1 MKIFKHSLATIAL
14 GSVGLL
20 ASMASH
26 ADTSVNWTSPPNGS
40 TYPTGTSVTITG
52 QAGATGQVGGSG
64 LDLVIVLD
72 SSGSMT
78 TLNNAAG
85 GSCSPVSAT
94 CKTRQVWQREA
105 AIALV
110 NSLPAGSTS
119 VSVVE
124 FDDNAV
130 LVRTL
135 VPLSTDLASVVA
147 ALNSVDASGG
157 TNIPS
162 GIVAGT
168 TELTGIRH
176 TAGRPQH
183 MVVMSDGA
191 TSGNPAA
198 AATAAL
204 AAGVDAVHSVA
215 LPGSVVSV
223 MQGIATA
230 GNGTFINASTN
241 LTALVD
247 IFSGTSGSLVGLDRV
262 DVTLADGT
270 LLTDVAT
277 DAFGNFSLN
286 VTLAQGANT
295 FVANAFGTDGTT
307 ASATLT
313 LNGFTQTTEPPTNGV
328 PEPSTLLL
336 LGMGLLGVAGARRRR
351 AA

>member
-1 MKIFKHSLATIAL
+1 MKIFKNNLATIAL
-14 GSVGLL
+14 GGAGLL
-20 ASMASH
+20 ASMTSH
-26 ADTSVNWTSPPNGS
+26 ADTSVNWTSPANGT

-72 SSGSMT
+72 SSGSMG

-94 CKTRQVWQREA
+94 CKTRQNWQREA

-110 NSLPAGSTS
+110 NNLPAGSTS
-119 VSVVE
+119 VSIVE
-124 FDDNAV
+124 FDSDASV
-130 LVRTL
+130 VRTL
-135 VPLSTDLASVVA
+135 VPLSSDLALVVA
-147 ALNSVDASGG
+147 AINAVDASGN

-168 TELTGIRH
+168 AELTGVRH

-191 TSGNPAA
+191 TTGNPSLSAA
-198 AATAAL
+198 AAI
-204 AAGVDAVHSVA
+204 AAGVEAVHSVA

-223 MQGIATA
+223 MQGIATS

-241 LTALVD
+241 LTSLID

-313 LNGFTQTTEPPTNGV
+313 LNGFTQTTEPPHGV

-336 LGMGLLGVAGARRRR
+336 LSAGLLGVAGARRRR

>member
-1 MKIFKHSLATIAL
+1 MKIFKNSLATIAL
-14 GSVGLL
+14 GGVGLL

-26 ADTSVNWTSPPNGS
+26 ADTSVQWTSPANGS

-64 LDLVIVLD
+64 LDLVIVLE
-72 SSGSMT
+72 SSGSMG

-85 GSCSPVSAT
+85 LSCSPVSAT
-94 CKTRQVWQREA
+94 CKTRQNWQREA

-110 NSLPAGSTS
+110 NNLPAGSTS
-119 VSVVE
+119 VSIVE
-124 FDDNAV
+124 FDDNASM
-130 LVRTL
+130 VRTL
-135 VPLSTDLASVVA
+135 VPLSSDLAAVVA
-147 ALNSVDASGG
+147 AINAVDASGG

-168 TELTGIRH
+168 AELTGIRH

-191 TSGNPAA
+191 TTGNPATA
-198 AATAAL
+198 AAAAI
-204 AAGVDAVHSVA
+204 AAGVDAVHSIA

-223 MQGIATA
+223 MQGIATS

-241 LTALVD
+241 LSALIG

-262 DVTLADGT
+262 DVQLADGT

-286 VTLAQGANT
+286 VTVAQGANT

-307 ASATLT
+307 ASATLV
-313 LNGFTQTTEPPTNGV
+313 LNGQSENTDPRGV

-336 LGMGLLGVAGARRRR
+336 LGAGLMGIAGARRRR